1 MPYQQF
7 KPIQKRTPIVYFLHD
22 DGPLSAIIAVISV
35 DERIFFHWW
44 IWTVKGSHWSSW
56 KWTHFHGFL
65 TQIKRFF
72 SFFDFVQYLDCRAI
86 QESNTEWQ
94 ISKHGTFFFSLSM
107 RLFFCLFQMYRIV
120 TCLYIS
126 GNFEK
131 SSALIGLNIWKKSQL
146 HCKCGHTKNAITFIN
161 KSNACCGYFVMRLS
175 LHGIALMCLSC
186 FRSILVIGC
195 TFDRAVRV

>member
-1 MPYQQF
+1 MNRQRVSL
-7 KPIQKRTPIVYFLHD
+7 IIVEMNAFSWIFNADKALFFLFW
-22 DGPLSAIIAVISV
+22 LCSISWLPSYSRV
-35 DERIFFHWW
+35 KHWMANFQTW
-44 IWTVKGSHWSSW
+44 NI
-56 KWTHFHGFL
+56 
-65 TQIKRFF
+65 
-72 SFFDFVQYLDCRAI
+72 
-86 QESNTEWQ
+86 
-94 ISKHGTFFFSLSM
+94 FFSLSM

-146 HCKCGHTKNAITFIN
+146 HCKCEHTKNAITFIN